1 MNFNNDADNVRKKMQ
16 ENFEVIKKMA
26 ENGDK
31 FSMFQ
36 MGMHFENLNDLDKA
50 KIWYMKAAE
59 QGFESAIKKLKEIE
73 KANSK

>member
-31 FSMFQ
+31 FNMFQ
-36 MGMHFENLNDLDKA
+36 MGMHFENLND
-50 KIWYMKAAE
+50 
-59 QGFESAIKKLKEIE
+59 
-73 KANSK
+73 